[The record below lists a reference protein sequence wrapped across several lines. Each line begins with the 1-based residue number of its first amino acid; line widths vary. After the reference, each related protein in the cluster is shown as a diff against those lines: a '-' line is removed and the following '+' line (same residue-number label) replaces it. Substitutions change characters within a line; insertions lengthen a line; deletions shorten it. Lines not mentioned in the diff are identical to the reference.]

1 MKQEMDIKIGL
12 KQGDALSHKSD
23 ILIVCA
29 YSNTKRNSPCLKM
42 LDDALG
48 GTLTEI
54 KRLEDFPGKEKTQV
68 MLYTNGDIAPRR
80 VLIVGLG
87 DKAKLSL
94 NRLRSALAAATKK
107 AVSLDVASISVAIH
121 QEMPKSLDTC
131 EVARVL
137 AESVYFGAY
146 SYNEYISSKQSKHPK
161 RLKVAVMV
169 DSSTDTKGLSSSL
182 RIGSIIG
189 RSSNFARTVA
199 NRPGNVITPQS
210 LASLS
215 RQVAKSC
222 PTLSCTVM
230 TPKQLEEKGMG
241 GILAVGAGSR
251 NTPRLI
257 VLKHTPKN
265 RRARTRPTVALVGKA
280 ITFDSGGISIKP
292 AANMDQMKFD
302 KTGGV
307 SVLATMKAIAEL
319 GLDLPVYG
327 IVPSAENM
335 PGGASY
341 RPGDIVTTYSGRTV
355 EIINTDAEGRM
366 ILCDGIAYAK
376 TLKCDTIIDIAT
388 LTGACMVALG
398 QHKAGLMS
406 NNDDLLKQLQT
417 ASKASGETVWHLPC
431 DEPYADEMKSKVAD
445 LKNCG
450 SRWGG
455 ASTAA
460 AFLRQFAGEQCAWAH
475 LDIAGMDVF
484 QSDSEARAPGS
495 SGFGVRLLSLFLLSK
510 SRQK

>member
-1 MKQEMDIKIGL
+1 MNQDIDVKIKL
-12 KQGDALSHKSD
+12 KQGDHFAVKSD
-23 ILIVCA
+23 ILIVCDFT
-29 YSNTKRNSPCLKM
+29 NTKRMSGTLQT
-42 LDDALG
+42 LDHKLG
-48 GTLTEI
+48 GTLTEL
-54 KRLEDFPGKEKTQV
+54 KNLNDYSGKKNTHV
-68 MLYTNGDIAPRR
+68 LLYSNGGIAPKR
-80 VLIVGLG
+80 VLIMGLG
-87 DKAKLSL
+87 DKSKLSL
-94 NRLRSALAAATKK
+94 ETVRQALAGAAKK
-107 AVSLDVASISVAIH
+107 AVSLEVSSLTVAIH
-121 QEMPKSLDTC
+121 QDMPRSLDAC
-131 EVARVL
+131 DLARVL
-137 AESVYFGAY
+137 AESICFGAY
-146 SYNEYISSKQSKHPK
+146 SYDEFITSKQHKRAKHLTMEMIVDNSADSKGI
-161 RLKVAVMV
+161 AA
-169 DSSTDTKGLSSSL
+169 SL
-182 RIGSIIG
+182 RIGSIVG
-189 RSSNFARTVA
+189 HASNYARTIA
-199 NRPGNVITPQS
+199 NRPANVITPQS
-210 LASLS
+210 LAALS
-215 RQVAKSC
+215 RQMAKSY
-222 PTLSCTVM
+222 PSLSCTVM
-230 TPKQLEEKGMG
+230 TPKQLAEKGMG

-257 VLKHTPKN
+257 VLKHTPKSK
-265 RRARTRPTVALVGKA
+265 RSQARPAVALVGKA

-307 SVLATMKAIAEL
+307 SVIATMKAIAEL
-319 GLDLPVYG
+319 DLDLPVCG

-341 RPGDIVTTYSGRTV
+341 RPGDIVTTYSGKTV

-366 ILCDGIAYAK
+366 ILSDGIAYAK

-398 QHKAGLMS
+398 QYKAGLMG
-406 NNDDLLKQLQT
+406 NNDELLKQLQA

-475 LDIAGMDVF
+475 IDIAGMDVF
-484 QSDSEARAPGS
+484 QNDSEARAPGS
-495 SGFGVRLLSLFLLSK
+495 SGFGVRLLTMFLLSH